1 MINIGI
7 NSDHPTNVGI
17 TYAGRKIKVP
27 IKVSC
32 ETPQVWN
39 TQEHMKMAQMN
50 FTLQPFAKE
59 TLTGPQRAW
68 SSRDNIHTHSASW
81 RGQIIVRP

>member
-17 TYAGRKIKVP
+17 TYAGRKRKVP

-39 TQEHMKMAQMN
+39 TQEHMKMAQKWISLSN
-50 FTLQPFAKE
+50 LLLKRRWQAHREPGAH
-59 TLTGPQRAW
+59 
-68 SSRDNIHTHSASW
+68 NIHTHSASW